1 MKIVDVKNVD
11 VLVVG
16 LGPAGGAAAA
26 QAARAGL
33 SVVAIDKKHRVGE
46 PVQCAEFIPAP
57 MGRYAQAPGVLHQ
70 RIEGMKSYLPSG
82 SVEQSPF
89 PGLMIDRASFDR
101 AFAEAAQAAGADLL
115 LGTRFVALDARNA
128 VATVANAEGQV
139 ELRYRALIAA
149 DGPHSS
155 VARALNLPALEV
167 VYTRQYTVPLLR
179 EYVDTDIWLSDDFPG
194 GYGWLFPKG
203 RTANLGLGADRAFE
217 PNLKAPLERLHA
229 HVAASGL
236 VGKEILARTGGAIPV
251 GGLREKLVHG
261 NIVFA
266 GDAAGLTHPITG
278 AGISAA
284 VTSGE
289 RAAEAAEIFVDSGD
303 VTAFAEYESDI
314 RDQFEPTLTRAGARR
329 QELRR
334 VWRRPAAS
342 ADAAM
347 RRGWIAFNEYFAA

>member
-1 MKIVDVKNVD
+1 MKTVD

-33 SVVAIDKKHRVGE
+33 SVLAIDKKHRVGE

-82 SVEQSPF
+82 GIEQSPF
-89 PGLMIDRASFDR
+89 PGLMIDRAGFDR
-101 AFAEAAQAAGADLL
+101 TFAEAAQAAGAELL
-115 LGTRFVALDARNA
+115 LSTRLVALDARNA
-128 VATVANAEGQV
+128 VATVGHAEGQV

-155 VARALNLPALEV
+155 VARALSSPALDV

-229 HVAASGL
+229 HVAATGL

-251 GGLREKLVHG
+251 GGLRDKLAHG
-261 NIVFA
+261 NIVFV

-289 RAAEAAEIFVDSGD
+289 RAADAAEIFVDSGD
-303 VTAFAEYESDI
+303 VAAFAEYESDI
-314 RDQFEPTLTRAGARR
+314 RDQFEPSLARAVARR

>member
-1 MKIVDVKNVD
+1 MKIVDVKTVD

-33 SVVAIDKKHRVGE
+33 SVLAIDKKHRVGE

-89 PGLMIDRASFDR
+89 PGLMIDRAGFDR
-101 AFAEAAQAAGADLL
+101 AFAEAAQAAGAELL
-115 LGTRFVALDARNA
+115 LSTRLVALDARNA

-155 VARALNLPALEV
+155 VARALNLPALDV

-229 HVAASGL
+229 HMAASGL

-251 GGLREKLVHG
+251 GGLRAKLTHG
-261 NIVFA
+261 NIVFV

-289 RAAEAAEIFVDSGD
+289 RAADAAEVFVDSGD
-303 VTAFAEYESDI
+303 VAAFAEYESDI
-314 RDQFEPTLTRAGARR
+314 RDQFEPTLARAVARR
-329 QELRR
+329 QELQG

>member
-1 MKIVDVKNVD
+1 MKTVD

-33 SVVAIDKKHRVGE
+33 SVLAVDKRHRVGE

-57 MGRYAQAPGVLHQ
+57 MGRYAQAPGVLYQ
-70 RIEGMKSYLPSG
+70 RIQGMKSYLPSG

-89 PGLMIDRASFDR
+89 PGLMIDRAGFDR
-101 AFAEAAQAAGADLL
+101 ALAEAAQAAGAEVLL
-115 LGTRFVALDARNA
+115 STRLLTLDARNA
-128 VATVANAEGQV
+128 VAVVGDPAGQV

-149 DGPHSS
+149 DGPHST
-155 VARALNLPALEV
+155 VARALDLPALDV
-167 VYTRQYTVPLLR
+167 VFTRQYTVPLLR

-229 HVAASGL
+229 HVAATGL

-251 GGLREKLVHG
+251 GGLREKLVHS
-261 NIVFA
+261 NIVFV

-284 VTSGE
+284 VMSGE
-289 RAAEAAEIFVDSGD
+289 RAADAAEAFIDSGD
-303 VTAFAEYESDI
+303 SAAFAEYESDI
-314 RDQFEPTLTRAGARR
+314 RDQFGPTLARAVMRR
-329 QELRR
+329 RELQG

-342 ADAAM
+342 ADAVM
-347 RRGWIAFNEYFAA
+347 RRGWIAFNEYFAAS